1 MTTASIASDTTTT
14 ATREPRK
21 WTAVVVIDRY
31 PIYDRHFVVC
41 HYDGTLMWDI
51 AQLINL
57 AASNIAHGRA
67 PNVAQHHNFN
77 LMVGD
82 CDFEVLDE
90 ALGEY
95 GAARPEII
103 AVRDAIEAVIDVHC
117 SRCGVGHKF
126 REPHRCTRA
135 ARRRIDRTTYGMS

>member
-1 MTTASIASDTTTT
+1 MTNQEGELMTTVTIAPDTAAPRT
-14 ATREPRK
+14 PRK
-21 WTAVVVIDRY
+21 WTAVVDSY

-41 HYDGTLMWDI
+41 HYDGTLMWDM
-51 AQLINL
+51 AQLVNL

-82 CDFEVLDE
+82 CDFEVLAE

-95 GAARPEII
+95 DSARSEII
-103 AVRDAIEAVIDVHC
+103 AVRDALEAVTNVHC
-117 SRCGVGHKF
+117 SRCGVDHEW
-126 REPHRCTRA
+126 RVRH
-135 ARRRIDRTTYGMS
+135 

>member
-1 MTTASIASDTTTT
+1 MTTVTIAPDTP
-14 ATREPRK
+14 ATRTPRK
-21 WTAVVVIDRY
+21 WTAVVDSY

-82 CDFEVLDE
+82 CDFEVLDG

-95 GAARPEII
+95 DSARAEII
-103 AVRDAIEAVIDVHC
+103 AVRDAFEAVTDVHC
-117 SRCGVGHKF
+117 SRCGVDHEW
-126 REPHRCTRA
+126 RVRHRCTRA
-135 ARRRIDRTTYGMS
+135 ARRRIDRATYGMR